1 MKIELVG
8 SSIGAGATFQN
19 MTSYIINDCVA
30 IDAGSLG
37 LVAPLSRQFAI
48 EHVLLSHS
56 HMDHVA
62 TLPIFLDNVF
72 RPDRECPK
80 VYASHN
86 VWDCLSR
93 DMFNDRLWADLS
105 GIAIEEGQF
114 YTPIE
119 LQSESTLKIAGLS
132 ITPVSVNHCVPT
144 LGFLVEDDSVA
155 IVIAS
160 DTGPTERIWELARQ
174 QLFYSKLR
182 AVFLECSFSNSFEW
196 LAKKTTHLCPRLFAV
211 ELAKFPL
218 NLSILPIAVH
228 LKGWLYET
236 IEAELAQL
244 SLPGLCFG
252 DAAKIWDF

>member
-8 SSIGAGATFQN
+8 SSIGAGSTFQN
-19 MTSYIINDCVA
+19 MTTYIINDSVA

-37 LVAPLSRQFAI
+37 LVAPLARQLAI
-48 EHVLLSHS
+48 QHVLLSHS
-56 HMDHVA
+56 HLDHVA

-72 RPDRECPK
+72 SPDRECPK
-80 VYASHN
+80 VYASRN

-93 DMFNDRLWADLS
+93 DVFNDRLWADLS
-105 GIAIEEGQF
+105 GIASEEGQF

-119 LQSESTLKIAGLS
+119 LQSESTFQIAGLS
-132 ITPVSVNHCVPT
+132 ITPVSVDHSVPT
-144 LGFLVEDDSVA
+144 LGFLVEDDRVA
-155 IVIAS
+155 VLIVS

-174 QLFYSKLR
+174 QLFYTKLK

-196 LAKKTTHLCPRLFAV
+196 LAKKTAHLCPRLFAA
-211 ELAKFPL
+211 EFAKLPL
-218 NLSILPIAVH
+218 NLSIRPIAVH
-228 LKGWLYET
+228 LKGWLCET

-252 DAAKIWDF
+252 DSVKTWDL

>member
-1 MKIELVG
+1 VKIELVG

-19 MTSYIINDCVA
+19 MTSYIINDSVA
-30 IDAGSLG
+30 IDAGCLG
-37 LVAPLSRQFAI
+37 LVAPLTRQLAI
-48 EHVLLSHS
+48 QHVLLSHS
-56 HMDHVA
+56 HIDHVA

-72 RPDRECPK
+72 SPDRECPK
-80 VYASHN
+80 VYASRN

-93 DMFNDRLWADLS
+93 DVFNDRLWADLS

-114 YTPIE
+114 FTPIE
-119 LQSESTLKIAGLS
+119 LQSESTFKIAGLS
-132 ITPVSVNHCVPT
+132 ITPVSVDHSVPT
-144 LGFLVEDDSVA
+144 LGFLVEDDRVA
-155 IVIAS
+155 ILIVS

-174 QLFYSKLR
+174 QLFYAKLR

-196 LAKKTTHLCPRLFAV
+196 LAKKTAHLCPRLFAA
-211 ELAKFPL
+211 EFAKFPL

-228 LKGWLYET
+228 LKGWLHET

-252 DAAKIWDF
+252 DGVKTWDL